1 MARPYAADHAPRFL
15 VYFDATY
22 LLTYL
27 LNVTVDGRRLS
38 LRDFNIDFFHG

>member
-27 LNVTVDGRRLS
+27 LTKRYSGRLS
-38 LRDFNIDFFHG
+38 IITP